1 MDEENWHVWGRS
13 DNGKAARNW
22 VTLSL
27 SAQFHMHYSITSHDH
42 FTESFFSLWATLPCA
57 CPYN

>member
-27 SAQFHMHYSITSHDH
+27 SAQFHMHYSH
-42 FTESFFSLWATLPCA
+42 FTKSSLWILVRVHITG
-57 CPYN
+57 NGQQV